1 MSINH
6 RMSNLTN
13 LRYSRITYTLSGK
26 SAPAFIFHAPL
37 LRILDHAG
45 LRKLRLTADL
55 TPKLVNLELSNV
67 PEECKFHVVVPTLK
81 NIWIHHFR
89 GQDND
94 LAERINNMLAAATE
108 LETFETYKLW
118 VSGELHFASNH
129 LKTIDLHRSDGLP
142 GISFWAPNLEKLRL
156 QACFSIW
163 NIEVLKSHPLAET
176 LPEGHEPTKFRV
188 NTLNANIGA
197 KAMKALKK
205 SKRCIIED
213 EDEGHN
219 GAMERHFKECHK
231 MMENY
236 DEDDGIGGMI
246 ETISNQV
253 WATDQKL
260 KELEADDE

>member
-1 MSINH
+1 
-6 RMSNLTN
+6 MSNLTN

-231 MMENY
+231 MMRIMMRMME
-236 DEDDGIGGMI
+236 
-246 ETISNQV
+246 
-253 WATDQKL
+253 
-260 KELEADDE
+260 